1 MLRLNDKYLV
11 DGTGAEHR
19 RAQLHSAPLAH
30 ALVRNF
36 NVYQRT
42 MRAEMRRV
50 RRRMTVLW
58 RNIKPVKVSSL
69 GVFWCT
75 ITIAANL
82 SAFWFCAPVC
92 VRSPVVVVLYRLH
105 ALLNAQIGK
114 KGAYQFRWSSVR
126 ACTQLDCN
134 NNRRS
139 LIIVRGGL

>member
-69 GVFWCT
+69 GVFGAQSQLLQIYQRFGFVRRCVCGRRWW
-75 ITIAANL
+75 
-82 SAFWFCAPVC
+82 WFCIDYT
-92 VRSPVVVVLYRLH
+92 RY
-105 ALLNAQIGK
+105 
-114 KGAYQFRWSSVR
+114 
-126 ACTQLDCN
+126 
-134 NNRRS
+134 
-139 LIIVRGGL
+139 